1 MAGAF
6 MSGFPPPREE
16 RWTLEEWQQH
26 PQNRWSFRHVRE
38 VVPTARVARG
48 TEAPSRFP
56 AGDRLDLDIAV
67 PEATTGSHS
76 VRDIIDATFTDGFL
90 VLYDGQVIAEEYPS
104 GMGPFETHLL
114 MSVSKSLIGCVTGV
128 LVDRGQIALGTR
140 LAEYVPRLTDSGY
153 ADATVRNLL
162 DMRSG
167 VRFSEAYLD
176 PHAEVRLLEQVIGW
190 APRTRPDLPHSLYEY
205 LATLTQERPHGGA
218 FSYRSCETDVLGWLC
233 ERAAGRRMPDL
244 LSEVVWSRLSPEQDM
259 DAAVD
264 PAGAVMHDGG
274 LCATLRDL
282 GRFGQML
289 LDGGCVGDVRV
300 VPQWWLDDSYAGGPD
315 SRDAFADSV
324 DDSRLP
330 GGMYRNQFWIPF
342 PDRAALLCLGIHGQL
357 LYVEPARR
365 LVVVK
370 LSSWPQPQNLTFFL
384 DTLAAV
390 KSISAAT

>member
-1 MAGAF
+1 MV
-6 MSGFPPPREE
+6 MTGFPPPPEQ

-48 TEAPSRFP
+48 LGPPSTLP
-56 AGDRLDLDIAV
+56 VGKPLDLGIAV
-67 PEATTGSHS
+67 PDATTGRHS
-76 VRDIIDATFTDGFL
+76 LGDVLDATFTDGLL
-90 VLYDGQVIAEEYPS
+90 VLHDGRVVVEEYPS
-104 GMGPFETHLL
+104 GMHPLETHLL
-114 MSVSKSLIGCVTGV
+114 MSVSKSIVGCVTGILIDAGCIAV
-128 LVDRGQIALGTR
+128 EDRVVRHVPELGS
-140 LAEYVPRLTDSGY
+140 SGY
-153 ADATVRNLL
+153 ADATVRDLL

-176 PHAEVRLLEQVIGW
+176 PDAEVRLLEQVIGW
-190 APRTRPDLPHSLYEY
+190 APRRRQDLPHSMYEY
-205 LATLTQERPHGGA
+205 LATLEQDRPHGGP
-218 FSYRSCETDVLGWLC
+218 FSYRSCETDVLGWVC
-233 ERAAGRRMPDL
+233 ERASNQRMPDL
-244 LSEVVWSRLSPEQDM
+244 LSETLWSKLLPEQDT

-289 LDGGCVGDVRV
+289 LNGGRVGDVQV
-300 VPQWWLDDSYAGGPD
+300 VPQWWLEDTYLGGED
-315 SRDAFADSV
+315 SREAFDASD

-330 GGMYRNQFWIPF
+330 GGMYRNQFWVPF
-342 PDRAALLCLGIHGQL
+342 PDRRALLCLGIHGQL
-357 LYVEPARR
+357 VYVEPARR

-384 DTLAAV
+384 DTLAAIKAMAGAV
-390 KSISAAT
+390 DA